1 MKNARVEVV
10 SDNRGHFPFMGGVN
24 KFLSSLDRD
33 GLCYTV
39 SYAYEGELYVAF
51 ITYWKE

>member
-10 SDNRGHFPFMGGVN
+10 SDNRGRVPFMGGVN
-24 KFLSSLDRD
+24 KFLSDLDIV
-33 GLCYTV
+33 GLNYTV